1 MRVGGATEYEYDT
14 CGRIVSIKENNKLST
29 YQYDKIGQL
38 IRENKH
44 LDKTFIYSYNEIG
57 NITSVNENEME
68 FFMRKNIL
76 KVYYGTYIMTH
87 WIVVF
92 SAFMLLVVFFVL
104 PDSSPDTLWDIVLV
118 YIILLSILTFSI
130 IDTLYRIQRA
140 EISEEGITIYSVIFS
155 TIKVIK
161 WNELYDVRTESLIT
175 FTSVNGG
182 YNSSRDW
189 IVLYTD
195 SSQKE
200 RMWGAGIDN
209 RKKKGPWYIA
219 CTKENLAII
228 TEYLIKYAPHICD
241 DPNVFF

>member
-1 MRVGGATEYEYDT
+1 M
-14 CGRIVSIKENNKLST
+14 K
-29 YQYDKIGQL
+29 
-38 IRENKH
+38 
-44 LDKTFIYSYNEIG
+44 
-57 NITSVNENEME
+57 
-68 FFMRKNIL
+68 KNIL
-76 KVYYGTYIMTH
+76 KVYYGTYIMTR

-92 SAFMLLVVFFVL
+92 SALMLLVVFFVL
-104 PDSSPDTLWDIVLV
+104 PDSSPDTLWDIVLG

-175 FTSVNGG
+175 FTTVNGG

-200 RMWGAGIDN
+200 RMWGAGICN
-209 RKKKGPWYIA
+209 RKKKGPWYIS
-219 CTKENLAII
+219 CTKENLTVI

-241 DPNVFF
+241 DPDVFF

>member
-1 MRVGGATEYEYDT
+1 
-14 CGRIVSIKENNKLST
+14 
-29 YQYDKIGQL
+29 
-38 IRENKH
+38 
-44 LDKTFIYSYNEIG
+44 
-57 NITSVNENEME
+57 
-68 FFMRKNIL
+68 
-76 KVYYGTYIMTH
+76 MTR

-92 SAFMLLVVFFVL
+92 SALMLLVVFFVL
-104 PDSSPDTLWDIVLV
+104 PDSSPDTVWDIVLG

-175 FTSVNGG
+175 FTTVNGG

-200 RMWGAGIDN
+200 KIHNGINN

-219 CTKENLAII
+219 CTKENLTVL
-228 TEYLIKYAPHICD
+228 TEYIIEYAPHICD
-241 DPNVFF
+241 DPNIFF